1 MRSNE
6 SSYKAH
12 VRKLRAKYRRNLRIA
27 VIVSLLIGIG
37 VGAIIGRVTAPK
49 AVKTGAPVV
58 KATPTAEVVVEENDP
73 VETDAAEEA
82 DLTLS
87 LDVTP
92 EATEAATE
100 APVVTPEPTEAPTP
114 EPTTTPEPEVVVV
127 PFGATQSLTAQ
138 INSDGSAHRTAD
150 GQSFETVNFD
160 LRITRHLTNDY
171 YMDAYSTK
179 YQMQGNE
186 AGVEFEITLKDY
198 AGAQTI
204 MPQELFV
211 VGLETKGG
219 VAEQGFQLTDAE
231 IEGKNKVAL
240 ESNTPKLVYKR
251 FAYSEAVGDMA
262 YLTVT
267 AFVDGVSTRY
277 LFDLGEP
284 LRPTPTPEP
293 TPVVNYETLDIAS
306 RGDGVMN
313 LQAKLIELGYLEGT
327 ADGRFGEMTQKAI
340 KAAQEAFGM
349 EKTGVATNEFQQKL
363 FATSVTAE

>member
-27 VIVSLLIGIG
+27 VAVSLLIGVGI
-37 VGAIIGRVTAPK
+37 GAIIGRVTAPK
-49 AVKTGAPVV
+49 ATRTSAPVV
-58 KATPTAEVVVEENDP
+58 KVAPTPETVEAEVTPEATEEP
-73 VETDAAEEA
+73 E
-82 DLTLS
+82 LTLS

-92 EATEAATE
+92 EATETPTE

-114 EPTTTPEPEVVVV
+114 EPTATPEPEVVVV
-127 PFGATQSLTAQ
+127 PFGTTQTLTAQ
-138 INSDGSAHRTAD
+138 INAD
-150 GQSFETVNFD
+150 GTARKTNDAQPFETLNFD

-171 YMDAYSTK
+171 YLDTYSTK

-186 AGVEFEITLKDY
+186 AGVEFEITLTDY
-198 AGAQTI
+198 TGTQTV
-204 MPQELFV
+204 MPQELFT
-211 VGLETKGG
+211 VGLETKSG

-240 ESNTPKLVYKR
+240 TADVPTLVYKR
-251 FAYSEAVGDMA
+251 FAYSESVGDMA
-262 YLTVT
+262 YLSVT
-267 AFVDGVSTRY
+267 GYVDGVATKY

-284 LRPTPTPEP
+284 LRPTPTPAP
-293 TPVVNYETLDIAS
+293 TPVVNYETLDIAA
-306 RGDGVMN
+306 RGDAVKN

-340 KAAQEAFGM
+340 KAAQEDFGM

-363 FATSVTAE
+363 YSVTAE

>member
-1 MRSNE
+1 M
-6 SSYKAH
+6 
-12 VRKLRAKYRRNLRIA
+12 
-27 VIVSLLIGIG
+27 
-37 VGAIIGRVTAPK
+37 
-49 AVKTGAPVV
+49 VKV
-58 KATPTAEVVVEENDP
+58 TPTPEAVEAEVTPEAE
-73 VETDAAEEA
+73 EEA

-92 EATEAATE
+92 EATE

-114 EPTTTPEPEVVVV
+114 EPTAEPEPEVVVV
-127 PFGATQSLTAQ
+127 PFGTTQTLTAQ
-138 INSDGSAHRTAD
+138 IAADGSAYRAND
-150 GQSFETVNFD
+150 GQAAETLNFD

-171 YMDAYSTK
+171 YLDTYSTK

-198 AGAQTI
+198 TGTQTV

-240 ESNTPKLVYKR
+240 EANTPKLVYKR

-262 YLTVT
+262 YLSVT
-267 AFVDGVSTRY
+267 AYADGVPTKY

-306 RGDGVMN
+306 RGDGVVN

-363 FATSVTAE
+363 FSTTVTAE